1 MQVTLK
7 EAYAASSEILVDDL
21 KLSRCA
27 FGILHHDRSKTG
39 LFIVT
44 SSDYHRVSAERM
56 KRPMVIEDQLIQID
70 EEGVASVTFQSPEI
84 LDGIVNLLHV
94 DQKIESTTIQFIIK
108 KPVQERDIL

>member
-1 MQVTLK
+1 
-7 EAYAASSEILVDDL
+7 
-21 KLSRCA
+21 
-27 FGILHHDRSKTG
+27 
-39 LFIVT
+39 
-44 SSDYHRVSAERM
+44 M

-108 KPVQERDIL
+108 KPVQERDILELREGHLRRF